1 MWQRRKLGN
10 GWRVVRPSIQTD
22 GLSASSHP
30 GPCAVCDPGCFC
42 FRELRSKTK
51 RFALILSL
59 LWRPLCDGSVLWK
72 RVSSNQAR
80 FNGLRT
86 SLYDWQVTTFGKTH
100 ALYFREIAGYGAG
113 ENRCEWFTSPLK
125 GWRGCVCSVA
135 FCFVFTRETVRFL
148 LETICSTREGLC
160 VGLEILTELSTTF
173 VLICSCMMAGPPGD
187 PRGTG
192 LAKKFVCI
200 FSKRLQKTW
209 RNFSATQYTM
219 SLRLWTWIRV
229 V

>member
-10 GWRVVRPSIQTD
+10 GWRVVRPSVQTD

-42 FRELRSKTK
+42 FRELKSKTK
-51 RFALILSL
+51 CFALVLSL
-59 LWRPLCDGSVLWK
+59 LRRPLCDRSVLWK

-80 FNGLRT
+80 LNGLRT

-113 ENRCEWFTSPLK
+113 ENRCEWFTSPRK

-173 VLICSCMMAGPPGD
+173 VLICSAWWQGLLGTREGLGWPKSLFVFLVRAYRKLEWTFRPPST
-187 PRGTG
+187 RW
-192 LAKKFVCI
+192 A
-200 FSKRLQKTW
+200 
-209 RNFSATQYTM
+209 
-219 SLRLWTWIRV
+219 
-229 V
+229 